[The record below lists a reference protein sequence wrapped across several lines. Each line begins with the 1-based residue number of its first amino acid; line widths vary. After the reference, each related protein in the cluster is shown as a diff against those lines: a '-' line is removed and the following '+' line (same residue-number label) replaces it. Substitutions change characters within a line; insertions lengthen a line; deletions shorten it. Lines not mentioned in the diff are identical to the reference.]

1 MHDRDF
7 NALVNLENWGMKTL
21 LAVSSTESINAC
33 GEEGSGSD
41 LGLGETGLSEAGIRQ
56 EIVKASNFCKF

>member
-41 LGLGETGLSEAGIRQ
+41 LGLGETSLGEAGIRQ
-56 EIVKASNFCKF
+56 ETCSL

>member
-1 MHDRDF
+1 
-7 NALVNLENWGMKTL
+7 MKTL

-41 LGLGETGLSEAGIRQ
+41 LGLGETSLSEAGIRRG
-56 EIVKASNFCKF
+56 IVNAFNFHKF